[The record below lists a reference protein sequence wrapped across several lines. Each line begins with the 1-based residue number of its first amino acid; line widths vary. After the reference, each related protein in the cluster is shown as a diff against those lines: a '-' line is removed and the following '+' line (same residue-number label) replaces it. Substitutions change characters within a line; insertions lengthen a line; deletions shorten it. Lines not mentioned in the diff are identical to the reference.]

1 MTACALWLLLWQPV
15 QAEFALSTV
24 ETIAWGLLVTGL
36 LLVGGVAF
44 GMSTRMLHIDK
55 LALEVKARNS
65 LAKQKTRLR
74 RVINILSRYHKAY
87 IALLVVYSIALSA
100 VPAVLYSLYPVP
112 WTCVAAWS
120 LLIVIGHI
128 VPLVWFTGPREL
140 PRLSFFSPPLQ
151 FAIFLLT
158 PIILP
163 LSSLLDRFSSPISD
177 STFTLSHLKRSL
189 FLHSEAVSTPSPA
202 TLTLPQLSMLHS
214 LLDSFSLPVLLSML
228 PMDKVFSLSKDALMC
243 EELVE
248 EIGRRG
254 FSRVPVTE
262 GNRVIGVLHVSAL
275 LAGDRT
281 RTVTLMQAG
290 LTLQKPLFV
299 QKDADLSAVLF
310 TLLESK
316 EQMAIIVDSSISD
329 QLEDLSSPPALGI
342 ITQTDL
348 MALILKVKKT
358 PESTTPPSSS
368 DMVSQDSLV
377 IGKSRKGS
385 YTAFDYEEMHSQD
398 IRGTT
403 DVERSGY

>member
-1 MTACALWLLLWQPV
+1 MPASVLWLLLWQPV
-15 QAEFALSTV
+15 KAEKELVTV
-24 ETIAWGLLVTGL
+24 GIVVWGLVVVGLLV
-36 LLVGGVAF
+36 VGGAAF
-44 GMSTRMLHIDK
+44 GLSTRIMHIDK
-55 LALEVKARNS
+55 LALEVKAKNS
-65 LAKQKTRLR
+65 LAKQEMRLR
-74 RVINILSRYHKAY
+74 RVISVLSRYHKAY
-87 IALLVVYSIALSA
+87 ITLLVVYSIALSA
-100 VPAVLYSLYPVP
+100 VPVVLYSLYPGL
-112 WTCVAAWS
+112 WTCVIAWV

-128 VPLVWFTGPREL
+128 VPLVWFTGPKEL
-140 PRLSFFSPPLQ
+140 SRLSIFSPPIQLTM
-151 FAIFLLT
+151 FLLT
-158 PIILP
+158 PIVLP
-163 LSSLLDRFSSPISD
+163 FSALLDRFSSPISD

-189 FLHSEAVSTPSPA
+189 FLHSEAVSPPSPS

-214 LLDSFSLPVLLSML
+214 LLDSSSMPVLLSIF

-262 GNRVIGVLHVSAL
+262 GNRVIGILHVSTL

-290 LTLQKPLFV
+290 ITLQKPLFV
-299 QKDADLSAVLF
+299 QKDADLPAVLF

-316 EQMAIIVDSSISD
+316 EQMGIIVDSSLTD
-329 QLEDLSSPPALGI
+329 QLEDLSSTPALGI

-348 MALILKVKKT
+348 MALVLKVKKT
-358 PESTTPPSSS
+358 CESSTPPSSS

-377 IGKSRKGS
+377 IGKYRKGS

>member
-1 MTACALWLLLWQPV
+1 
-15 QAEFALSTV
+15 
-24 ETIAWGLLVTGL
+24 
-36 LLVGGVAF
+36 
-44 GMSTRMLHIDK
+44 
-55 LALEVKARNS
+55 
-65 LAKQKTRLR
+65 
-74 RVINILSRYHKAY
+74 
-87 IALLVVYSIALSA
+87 
-100 VPAVLYSLYPVP
+100 
-112 WTCVAAWS
+112 
-120 LLIVIGHI
+120 
-128 VPLVWFTGPREL
+128 
-140 PRLSFFSPPLQ
+140 
-151 FAIFLLT
+151 
-158 PIILP
+158 
-163 LSSLLDRFSSPISD
+163 
-177 STFTLSHLKRSL
+177 
-189 FLHSEAVSTPSPA
+189 
-202 TLTLPQLSMLHS
+202 MLHS
-214 LLDSFSLPVLLSML
+214 LLDSSSLPVLLSML

-316 EQMAIIVDSSISD
+316 EEMAIIVDSSLSD

-348 MALILKVKKT
+348 MALVLKVKKT